1 MQKHPDQPQLPG
13 WLWVLWGVVAASA
26 STLVALYMRG
36 AWLPSVPP
44 SGSRVL

>member
-1 MQKHPDQPQLPG
+1 MSYAHPDQPQLPG

-36 AWLPSVPP
+36 MAA
-44 SGSRVL
+44 